1 MSNSVRQIL
10 EGLQLQGTTEE
21 VTYTLTFP
29 ASWGAPTSP
38 SVVVSSVN
46 EVTGALTV
54 VTSTV
59 MPTGS
64 ASVSGQIVTLP
75 EMKSLTVDVLYRV
88 VVTVASGTNVFTAKA
103 DVRAEL

>member
-1 MSNSVRQIL
+1 MSHSVREIL
-10 EGLQLQGTTEE
+10 EGPQVQGTTEE

-29 ASWGAPTSP
+29 ASWGVPTSP
-38 SVVVSSVN
+38 TVIVYSVN
-46 EVTGALTV
+46 ESTGALTN

-64 ASVSGQIVTLP
+64 ASATLQVATLP
-75 EMKSLTVDVLYRV
+75 ELKLLTDGVLYCV

-103 DVRAEL
+103 YIRAEL